1 MKNTYQTSSV
11 FSLIN
16 NTVVNQAG
24 HTYVAYCFAEKKGY
38 SKFGSYTGNGNADG
52 TFIHTGFKP
61 AWFMVKRTNT
71 SGNPWII
78 NDNKRDPFNFCRKN
92 LFADA
97 SDAEV
102 DVTSESGTWDLLS
115 NGVKMRNSGTSLNGS
130 GSSYIYMA
138 FAESP
143 FVNSNGVP
151 TNAR

>member
-1 MKNTYQTSSV
+1 
-11 FSLIN
+11 
-16 NTVVNQAG
+16 
-24 HTYVAYCFAEKKGY
+24 
-38 SKFGSYTGNGNADG
+38 
-52 TFIHTGFKP
+52 
-61 AWFMVKRTNT
+61 MVKRTNT

-78 NDNKRDPFNFCRKN
+78 NDNKRDPFNFCREN

-130 GSSYIYMA
+130 GSTYIYLA

-143 FVNSNGVP
+143 FVGNDSGTAVP
-151 TNAR
+151 VVAR